1 MMQPLISIIVPVYN
15 VENYLTECL
24 DSLVNQ
30 TYSNIEII
38 CIDDGSTDDSPK
50 ILDQYKQSHSVIK
63 TITTKNRGQAAAR
76 NLGLKEASGDFI
88 MFVDSD
94 DWIDVETIE
103 TAFNKGFFDNVK
115 VDAVCF
121 GLQQVKNGIKSP
133 HREYSLEG
141 VQPVDETLALKV
153 SPEPV
158 AKLYRSSFLHQNKI
172 TFPEGLWYE
181 DMTFYWHCIS
191 CANEIGIMKEVFYN
205 YRKRDDST
213 MGNSEKKTPGMAIH
227 HLYNL
232 EAIHKIWSENKY
244 LNKHLA
250 LFDYIFELYIQ
261 LAIKYLCDEERDE
274 FIEYVKYLVVK
285 LGLKPKW
292 FSLTYD
298 LVNGNRIRPFKYRWA
313 RSIRKKYMILFG
325 S

>member
-1 MMQPLISIIVPVYN
+1 MPHPLVSIIVPVYN
-15 VENYLTECL
+15 VENYLAECL
-24 DSLVNQ
+24 NSLVNQ

-38 CIDDGSTDDSPK
+38 CIDDGSTDNSPK
-50 ILDQYKQSHSVIK
+50 ILNQYKERCSKIK
-63 TITTKNRGQAAAR
+63 TITTENRGQAAAR
-76 NLGLKEASGDFI
+76 NLGLKEATGDFI

-94 DWIDVETIE
+94 DWIAVEAIE
-103 TAFNKGFFDNVK
+103 TALNKGFFDNVK

-121 GLQQVKNGIKSP
+121 GLQQVKSGIKSP
-133 HREYSLEG
+133 FREYSCEG
-141 VQPVDETLALKV
+141 VHAVDETLALKV

-191 CANEIGIMKEVFYN
+191 CVDEIGLMKEVYYN

-213 MGNSEKKTPGMAIH
+213 MGNSEKKTLGMAIH

-232 EAIHKIWSENKY
+232 EAIHKIWTENKY
-244 LNKHLA
+244 LSKHNT
-250 LFDYIFELYIQ
+250 LFEYIFELYVQQAFKFLCNEDRNDFSEKLKSLTDTFGIQ
-261 LAIKYLCDEERDE
+261 SLR
-274 FIEYVKYLVVK
+274 
-285 LGLKPKW
+285 

-298 LVNGNRIRPFKYRWA
+298 LIHNNRIMPLKYKWA
-313 RSIRKKYMILFG
+313 RSIRKKLLKLRA
-325 S
+325 

>member
-1 MMQPLISIIVPVYN
+1 MIQPLVSIIVPVYN

-30 TYSNIEII
+30 TYPNIEII
-38 CIDDGSTDDSPK
+38 CIDDGSTDNSPK
-50 ILDQYKQSHSVIK
+50 ILNQYKQSHSNIK
-63 TITTKNRGQAAAR
+63 TITTENQGQASAR

-94 DWIDVETIE
+94 DWIAVEAIE
-103 TAFNKGFFDNVK
+103 TVFSKGFFDNIK

-133 HREYSLEG
+133 QREYSFEG
-141 VQPVDETLALKV
+141 VQPIDETLALKI
-153 SPEPV
+153 SPEPF
-158 AKLYRSSFLHQNKI
+158 AKLYRSSFLRQNKI

-191 CANEIGIMKEVFYN
+191 CVDEIGLMKEVYYN

-213 MGNSEKKTPGMAIH
+213 MGNSEKKTLGMTIH

-232 EAIHKIWSENKY
+232 EAIYKIWSDNKY
-244 LNKHLA
+244 LDKHNA
-250 LFDYIFELYIQ
+250 LFKHIFELYVQ
-261 LAIKYLCDEERDE
+261 QAYKFLCDEERED
-274 FIEYVKYLVVK
+274 FIEK
-285 LGLKPKW
+285 LKSLTDNIGIQPQR

-298 LVNGNRIRPFKYRWA
+298 LIHNNRIMPFKYRLA
-313 RSIRKKYMILFG
+313 KSIRKKLL
-325 S
+325 

>member
-1 MMQPLISIIVPVYN
+1 MIQPLVSVIVPVYN

-38 CIDDGSTDDSPK
+38 CIDDGSTDNSPK
-50 ILDQYKQSHSVIK
+50 ILNQYKQSYSNIK
-63 TITTKNRGQAAAR
+63 TITTENQGQAHAR
-76 NLGLKEASGDFI
+76 NLGLKEATGDFI

-94 DWIDVETIE
+94 DWIAVEAVET
-103 TAFNKGFFDNVK
+103 ALSKGFFDNVK

-133 HREYSLEG
+133 HREYLLEG
-141 VQPVDETLALKV
+141 THPVDETLALKV

-158 AKLYRSSFLHQNKI
+158 AKLYRSSFLRQNKI

-191 CANEIGIMKEVFYN
+191 CVNEIGLMEEVYYN

-213 MGNSEKKTPGMAIH
+213 MGNSEKKTSGMAIH

-232 EAIHKIWSENKY
+232 EAIHKIWAENKY
-244 LNKHLA
+244 LEKHSA
-250 LFDYIFELYIQ
+250 LFEYIFEMYVQ
-261 LAIKYLCDEERDE
+261 QAFKFLCDEDRYD
-274 FIEYVKYLVVK
+274 FIEK
-285 LGLKPKW
+285 LK
-292 FSLTYD
+292 SLTSLFGIIPKRFTLIYD
-298 LVNGNRIRPFKYRWA
+298 LVHNNRIVPLKYKWS
-313 RSIRKKYMILFG
+313 RSIRKKLIKLRG
-325 S
+325 

>member
-1 MMQPLISIIVPVYN
+1 MINPLVSIIVPVYN
-15 VENYLTECL
+15 VEKYLAECL

-30 TYSNIEII
+30 TYSNIKII
-38 CIDDGSTDDSPK
+38 CIDDGSTDNSPK
-50 ILDQYKQSHSVIK
+50 ILDQYKKRYSKIK
-63 TITTKNRGQAAAR
+63 TITTENRGQAAAR

-94 DWIDVETIE
+94 DWIAVDAIE

-133 HREYSLEG
+133 HREYSFEG
-141 VQPVDETLALKV
+141 VQLVDEVLALKV

-181 DMTFYWHCIS
+181 DVTFYWHCIS
-191 CANEIGIMKEVFYN
+191 CVNEIGLMKEVYYN

-213 MGNSEKKTPGMAIH
+213 MGNSEKKTLGMAIH

-232 EAIHKIWSENKY
+232 EVIHQIWSENKY
-244 LNKHLA
+244 LEKHPT
-250 LFDYIFELYIQ
+250 LFDHIFELYVQ
-261 LAIKYLCDEERDE
+261 QAFKFLRDE
-274 FIEYVKYLVVK
+274 DRKDFTEK
-285 LGLKPKW
+285 LKSLTGILGIQPQR

-298 LVNGNRIRPFKYRWA
+298 LINNNRIMPFKYKWA
-313 RSIRKKYMILFG
+313 RSIRKKLLKL
-325 S
+325 